1 MGRKGNK
8 NNVNKEPPVF
18 YTYRK
23 VAEITGRNIRTVYNK
38 VYGIREEI
46 KNGRY
51 SEYALPDG
59 LINWFVYVDYLTYE
73 KDLKDK
79 YRRKYVPEFNP
90 EIIAEISGL
99 KIAI

>member
-1 MGRKGNK
+1 MSRRENK
-8 NNVNKEPPVF
+8 KNACKEPPVF

-59 LINWFVYVDYLTYE
+59 LINWFVYVDFLTYE

-79 YRRKYVPEFNP
+79 YRRKLVPEFDP
-90 EIIAEISGL
+90 DVIAQISGL
-99 KIAI
+99 KKAI

>member
-1 MGRKGNK
+1 MTRKENK
-8 NNVNKEPPVF
+8 KKLLSNEPTKF

-23 VAEITGRNIRTVYNK
+23 VAELTGRNIRTVYNK

-59 LINWFVYVDYLTYE
+59 LINWFVYVDFLTYE

-79 YRRKYVPEFNP
+79 YRRKNVPPFNP
-90 EIIAEISGL
+90 EEIA

>member
-1 MGRKGNK
+1 MRKESITSK
-8 NNVNKEPPVF
+8 DPPRY
-18 YTYRK
+18 YTYK
-23 VAEITGRNIRTVYNK
+23 QVAEYTGRNIRTVYNK

-46 KNGRY
+46 EAGRY

-59 LINWFVYVDYLTYE
+59 LINWYVYVDFLTYE

-79 YRRKYVPEFNP
+79 YRRKNVPPFNP
-90 EIIAEISGL
+90 EEIA